1 MGAPLSVENSTDS
14 ANEAAQSGLRPG
26 HPCGVPPDKPAP
38 PPAQMAGL
46 RPGLFTRG
54 AATAARC
61 APNRQ
66 GHQGAQEGRRGV
78 FLQVC
83 RVRQGE
89 ALKTRLRR
97 FLELSTNAETVLR
110 AYANGAA
117 VWQKAHTSP
126 TPADGRRA
134 GERRLQ
140 RLPPIPPPFP
150 PAGRERVALC
160 RQGYS
165 RRGASLPCLPPAG
178 ERWAAP
184 AASRGRVLA
193 LRAAGR
199 TNPLTRHPLKNR
211 VQEVAQ

>member
-1 MGAPLSVENSTDS
+1 MENSTGN

-46 RPGLFTRG
+46 RTGLFTRARRQPRDALRTAKATRAHRKAIEAFFCRSAGSGKGNRLKRAYG
-54 AATAARC
+54 ASWSFLRTLKLSCGRM
-61 APNRQ
+61 PM
-66 GHQGAQEGRRGV
+66 AQRHGRRD
-78 FLQVC
+78 
-83 RVRQGE
+83 
-89 ALKTRLRR
+89 TPP
-97 FLELSTNAETVLR
+97 
-110 AYANGAA
+110 
-117 VWQKAHTSP
+117 P

-160 RQGYS
+160 RQGCS
-165 RRGASLPCLPPAG
+165 RRGASLPCLLPAG

-211 VQEVAQ
+211 VQGVA